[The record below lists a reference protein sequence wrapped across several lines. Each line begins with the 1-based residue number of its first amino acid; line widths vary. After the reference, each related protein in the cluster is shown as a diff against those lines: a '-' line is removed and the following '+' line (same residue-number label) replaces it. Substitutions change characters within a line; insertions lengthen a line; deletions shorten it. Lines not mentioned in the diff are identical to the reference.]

1 MRVFKNKAV
10 GDEYMRNE
18 ETHIVLEKR
27 FKKVIQKDKNIQ
39 NAYMLIHSE
48 KQGIHVNIAEGSTGS
63 IPAHSKQPYFI
74 ASIDKLFISVL
85 IGSLEEQGKLSY
97 EDTIATYFDSE
108 LLNNLHIYKGK
119 DYTNEI
125 KIKHL
130 LNHTSG
136 LFGDGLEKSKQGT
149 SMMDLL
155 LDESPH
161 HWTPHYIIQWS
172 KENLTSHFPPGKE
185 FYYSDMGYYLLILII
200 EKITLKPY
208 HEVLK
213 QSLFQPLEM
222 NQTYMIQHS
231 EPVIK
236 KEYPVAD
243 CFLHNKNVTQDI
255 RLGMDEAGGRIVSTT
270 EDLLK
275 FMKALVCYKLLR
287 KESMEKMKD
296 WAKFFIGI
304 DYGFGIMNFKHIPL
318 FMPKRYSVWGNAG
331 SNGSFMF
338 YHPELDA
345 YFIGSL
351 NHFKYQRKGIRLMFK
366 MVDILLKSKS
376 NKSI

>member
-1 MRVFKNKAV
+1 MRVFKIKAV
-10 GDEYMRNE
+10 GDEHMRNGK
-18 ETHIVLEKR
+18 THIVLENR
-27 FKKVIQKDKNIQ
+27 FRKVIQKDKNIQ

-48 KQGIHVNIAEGSTGS
+48 KQGIHVNMAEGSTGS
-63 IPAHSKQPYFI
+63 IPAHPEQPYFI
-74 ASIDKLFISVL
+74 ASIDKLFTSVL

-97 EDTIATYFDSE
+97 EDAIASYFDSE
-108 LLNNLHIYKGK
+108 LLHNLHIYKGK

-161 HWTPHYIIQWS
+161 SWTPHYIIQWS
-172 KENLTSHFPPGKE
+172 KENLTSHFPPGKG
-185 FYYSDMGYYLLILII
+185 FYYSDIGYYLLILII
-200 EKITLKPY
+200 EKITSKPY

-255 RLGMDEAGGRIVSTT
+255 RLGMDETGGRIVATT

-318 FMPKRYSVWGNAG
+318 LMPKRYSVWGNAG

-338 YHPELDA
+338 YHPKLDA

-351 NHFKYQRKGIRLMFK
+351 NHFKYQRKGIMLMFK
-366 MVDILLKSKS
+366 MIDILLKSKP